1 MDSNYN
7 NYKNK
12 VIKKLFNKVTQIKVI
27 SIFIVKIKLK
37 VMIINLVVILLKKNL
52 QIKKIMM
59 RRLIKTL
66 VCLMK

>member
-27 SIFIVKIKLK
+27 SIFIVKI
-37 VMIINLVVILLKKNL
+37 
-52 QIKKIMM
+52 
-59 RRLIKTL
+59 
-66 VCLMK
+66 